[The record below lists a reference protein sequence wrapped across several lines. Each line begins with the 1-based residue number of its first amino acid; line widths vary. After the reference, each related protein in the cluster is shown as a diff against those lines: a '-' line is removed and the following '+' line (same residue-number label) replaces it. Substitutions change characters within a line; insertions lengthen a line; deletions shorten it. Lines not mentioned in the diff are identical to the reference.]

1 MDINILYFLVAT
13 SFVVFLS
20 GFVIG
25 AWVRLALGWIA
36 GGLLII
42 TGLSIGSGEE
52 ITMNTLMST
61 DTIAKTSLD
70 MGISSENFML
80 VFILIG
86 LSMVVV
92 ATFVD
97 R

>member
-80 VFILIG
+80 VFVLIG